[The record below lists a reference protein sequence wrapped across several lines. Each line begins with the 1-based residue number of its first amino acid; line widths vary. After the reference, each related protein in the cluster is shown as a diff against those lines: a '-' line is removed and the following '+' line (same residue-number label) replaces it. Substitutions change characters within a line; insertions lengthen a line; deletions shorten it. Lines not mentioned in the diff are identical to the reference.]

1 MSSIFLTNLEKN
13 YQKINNIMGLIF
25 IPVYLLIVLIFC
37 FIVFVYLELEKLK
50 TKQEQEFQHVL
61 KNLKYFGN
69 LIEHYF
75 KNEK

>member
-13 YQKINNIMGLIF
+13 YQKINNIMSLIF
-25 IPVYLLIVLIFC
+25 IPVYLLIVLNFC
-37 FIVFVYLELEKLK
+37 FIIFLYLKLEKLE